1 MSGLQISFCSERNIM
16 SVLCHL
22 LLVLCRYNGLQFS
35 KTINGAFVWAGHRI
49 KQTGIFAD
57 FYKIYTYFDTGPWTY
72 SNNVHSVFLAHYTLK
87 LLIHYFF
94 GGCIEKEQIPPTL
107 ILKAANYVDT
117 EI

>member
-72 SNNVHSVFLAHYTLK
+72 SIVHSVFLAHYTLK